1 MTFNSIYQKGALFFI
16 LLFPI
21 LFIKQ
26 CEKNV
31 TNFITE
37 VGYFECNENDVDVP
51 GANFS
56 TNCVNEMSKVPNFEL
71 ISHNGDTI
79 TNQTLEGENYI
90 LHFFFTSCPVVCRKN
105 ISKISDYIYAKDR
118 YGNKPFSED
127 EITILSISIDHD
139 PVEELRRYM
148 TDFRDIDTGVKKRID
163 TLSNWLFLTGDH
175 AYVRQF
181 ANNMSQLVENNF
193 KSEDEDHFGYA
204 HSEYVL
210 LIDKEGF
217 FRKNIDNV
225 LWSAQTHNDMKTLSQ
240 DIKALILAQNSQEY
254 EGVKISK
261 KKIDTLNYHQ
271 NITVNNED

>member
-1 MTFNSIYQKGALFFI
+1 MRLNSIYQKGSLFFI

-37 VGYFECNENDVDVP
+37 LDYYPCSESDVNIP

-56 TNCVNEMSKVPNFEL
+56 TNCFDGFSKVPNFEL
-71 ISHNGDTI
+71 INHNGDTI
-79 TNQTLEGENYI
+79 TNQILAGKNYI

-105 ISKISDYIYAKDR
+105 ISKISDYIYAEDR
-118 YGNKPFSED
+118 YGNKPFSEE

-139 PVEELRRYM
+139 SIEDLRRYM
-148 TDFRDIDTGVKKRID
+148 TNFRDIDTGVQKRID
-163 TLSNWLFLTGDH
+163 TLSNWQFLTGER

-181 ANNMSQLVENNF
+181 ANNMSLLVENNF
-193 KSEDEDHFGYA
+193 RSEDEEHFGYA

-210 LIDKEGF
+210 LIDKKGF
-217 FRKNIDNV
+217 LRKNIDNV
-225 LWSAQTHNDMKTLSQ
+225 LWSAQTHNDMKILSQ
-240 DIKALILAQNSQEY
+240 DIKALILAQSSQEY
-254 EGVKISK
+254 EGIKISK
-261 KKIDTLNYHQ
+261 KSIETFNYHQ
-271 NITVNNED
+271 NNPVNNED